1 MRFIPNP
8 FYIDSLKKLTGKSM
22 KVRDYV
28 MRAPEA
34 GKFIDCVIGMF
45 TELKPAFIKEGK
57 NSLDISFGCTG
68 GQHRSVAAA
77 IIVHDLLTARGEN
90 VVLKHRDI

>member
-1 MRFIPNP
+1 VPNP
-8 FYIDSLKKLTGKSM
+8 FYVDSLKKLTGKS
-22 KVRDYV
+22 KRVRDYV

-34 GKFIDCVIGMF
+34 KSFIDSVVAMF
-45 TELKPAFIKEGK
+45 VELKPAFIREGK
-57 NSLDISFGCTG
+57 SSLNISFGCTG

-77 IIVHDLLTARGEN
+77 IVVGARLMDKGEH